1 MLFYVAVTIISVTCS
16 LLHATCQ
23 IQYINL
29 YWLILHMY
37 NCYLSPSQLN
47 FNSAT
52 KEYLER
58 FLQKKRENIKKS
70 EAVGTE
76 GGQEID
82 KEEGKATGSE
92 EGVPSE
98 STQEES
104 KEDSITDQKDQDM
117 TKFGLVT
124 DEDREADQGI
134 IEKLNGMIE
143 ERLKTHPL
151 PPPPPPPVATDGSG
165 TLSQEGSKERDM
177 DVDRVKNGESCFRHN

>member
-1 MLFYVAVTIISVTCS
+1 M
-16 LLHATCQ
+16 
-23 IQYINL
+23 
-29 YWLILHMY
+29 
-37 NCYLSPSQLN
+37 SPLQLN

-58 FLQKKRENIKKS
+58 HIQKKRENIKKS

-76 GGQEID
+76 GVQEID
-82 KEEGKATGSE
+82 KEEGKATGRE

-104 KEDSITDQKDQDM
+104 KEDSVTDQKDQDM
-117 TKFGLVT
+117 TKFGLLT
-124 DEDREADQGI
+124 DEDREADEGI
-134 IEKLNGMIE
+134 LEKLNGMIE

-151 PPPPPPPVATDGSG
+151 PAPPPPPVASDGSG
-165 TLSQEGSKERDM
+165 TLSQEVQVGSKEGDM